1 MRLQNVSL
9 IINQR
14 VHVAIEKLRL
24 AQLGR
29 FLRVERAHPASSSRF
44 GMSAYPGFNGVVFSV
59 VGDVPVDSDAL
70 VVTLS
75 ISRCTD
81 IVFRRCS

>member
-29 FLRVERAHPASSSRF
+29 FLRVERAHLTSSSRF
-44 GMSAYPGFNGVVFSV
+44 GMGAYSGFNGVVFSM
-59 VGDVPVDSDAL
+59 VGDIPVDSEAL
-70 VVTLS
+70 VMTLS
-75 ISRCTD
+75 ISKCTD
-81 IVFRRCS
+81 IVFQRCS